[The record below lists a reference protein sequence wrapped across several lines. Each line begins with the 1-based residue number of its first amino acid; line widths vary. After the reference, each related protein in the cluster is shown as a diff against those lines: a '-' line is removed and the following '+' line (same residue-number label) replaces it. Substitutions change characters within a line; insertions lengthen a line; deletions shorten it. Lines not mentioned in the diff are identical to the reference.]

1 MFYPIFW
8 FIDQLLGL
16 YAFVI
21 IIYVAMTWLEQLNIV
36 SRGNQLVHAIM
47 DFCYRVTNPL
57 LRPIRRFLPD
67 LGGIDLSPL
76 ILLLLVAVVRM
87 YVGQLNNWLS

>member
-1 MFYPIFW
+1 MFYPILW

-36 SRGNQLVHAIM
+36 SRRNALVYAIM
-47 DFCYRVTNPL
+47 DFCYRVTEPI
-57 LRPIRRFLPD
+57 LRQIRRVLPN
-67 LGGIDLSPL
+67 LGGLDLSPL

-87 YVGQLNNWLS
+87 YLARLMLWLP

>member
-1 MFYPIFW
+1 MGPIIW

-21 IIYVAMTWLEQLNIV
+21 IVYVAMGWLEQLNIV
-36 SRGNQLVHAIM
+36 SRSNQLVHAIM
-47 DFCYRVTNPL
+47 DFCYRVTEPA
-57 LRPIRRFLPD
+57 LRPIRRILPN

-76 ILLLLVAVVRM
+76 ILLLIVYVVRM
-87 YVGQLNNWLS
+87 YLARLGAWLP